1 MKIVVC
7 DDSSKAM
14 HLMNSKSNLQYIVVI
29 EEIKEEVR
37 SRADEL
43 NITVY
48 SFAEIQEIGATNRK
62 RPIVN

>member
-1 MKIVVC
+1 MRIVVC

-43 NITVY
+43 NILVY

>member
-1 MKIVVC
+1 
-7 DDSSKAM
+7 M